1 MKKQIICINWG
12 TKYGPK
18 YINRLYGMV
27 SRNITP
33 PFDFVCFTDNP
44 VGIRPEVRSLDLP
57 PIGIDMPTGTR
68 GKWPK
73 SRLWGPRLGDLE
85 GPVLFMDLDMM
96 VLGSLDPF
104 FEIGGQDDIILA
116 RNPNTPFERL
126 GQTSIFR
133 FPVGK
138 LRPMQEKFLAD
149 PQTIATQYHFEQRFV
164 TQNAPGGVK
173 FFPRQWIAHFRM
185 HCVPPFPLNYLL
197 EPSRPRNAR
206 VVMFPG
212 GLTQELAIEGRW
224 SEQHH
229 QNDGRLNHVLRAR
242 SQNGLI
248 RKFRYLRHFLLP
260 TQWIERDWIE

>member
-12 TKYGPK
+12 TRYGPN

-44 VGIRPEVRSLDLP
+44 MGIRPEVRSLELP
-57 PIGIDMPTGTR
+57 PIGIEMPIGTR

-73 SRLWGPRLGDLE
+73 SRLWGPELGDLQ
-85 GPVLFMDLDMM
+85 GPVLYMDLDMM

-104 FEIGGQDDIILA
+104 FEFGNEDDVILA

-138 LRPMQEKFLAD
+138 LEPIQKKFQANS
-149 PQTIATQYHFEQRFV
+149 QAIANQYHFEQRYV
-164 TQNAPGGVK
+164 TQNAPGGVR
-173 FFPRQWIAHFRM
+173 FFPRSWIAHFRL
-185 HCVPPFPLNYLL
+185 HCVPVFPLNYFTQ
-197 EPSRPRNAR
+197 PRRPKRAH

-224 SEQHH
+224 NTETP
-229 QNDGRLNHVLRAR
+229 RLAAKEHLQLA
-242 SQNGLI
+242 
-248 RKFRYLRHFLLP
+248 FRQRTLKGFSRTLRHYIQP
-260 TQWIERDWIE
+260 THWIEKDWVE